1 MMSQTHQLLARLK
14 RLAEKTGRTP
24 KALASQ
30 VLGSSAE
37 IERLEKGGSMTLKK
51 LERVTARLDEME
63 AASEVA

>member
-1 MMSQTHQLLARLK
+1 MTQTDQLIERLK

-24 KALASQ
+24 KAVAAQ

-37 IERLEKGGSMTLKK
+37 IERLETGGTMTLKK

-63 AASEVA
+63 RGQ

>member
-1 MMSQTHQLLARLK
+1 MTQTDQLLARLK

-37 IERLEKGGSMTLKK
+37 IERLEQGGTMTLAKYD
-51 LERVTARLDEME
+51 RVNARLDELE
-63 AASEVA
+63 RAQ